1 MKVEITTLE
10 IAELLNTIQGR
21 TKVSQNPLGMSA
33 DDLIEKIADR
43 VIQRIQETLEAN
55 QEEQEDEHDDLP
67 TLISGAIDQNF
78 AKLEENLAKLSAH
91 DAGTWFDDHFGHL
104 ADTSKM
110 VEPPE
115 DGQAADEAPDVVTLG
130 DTYETNRTSDP
141 DYPNEIVSK
150 KEEPAAP
157 EEEPAKKVR
166 SMPVW
171 DESAGVYV
179 VDGNGHIGRDLWN
192 KDAYRA
198 WFNDEIRR
206 LRKDGK
212 SPQYI
217 ADRIKVSAQTV
228 RTRMMNYKID

>member
-10 IAELLNTIQGR
+10 IAELLNTIQRR

-33 DDLIEKIADR
+33 DELVEKIAGR

-55 QEEQEDEHDDLP
+55 QEEQEDEHDDLSA
-67 TLISGAIDQNF
+67 LISGTIDQNF

-91 DAGTWFDDHFGHL
+91 DAGAWFDEHFGHL
-104 ADTSKM
+104 AETGKM

-115 DGQAADEAPDVVTLG
+115 GGRAADETPDAVTLS
-130 DTYETNRTSDP
+130 DTYEINRTSDP
-141 DYPNEIVSK
+141 DYPNEIIGK

-157 EEEPAKKVR
+157 EEEPAKKAT

-179 VDGNGHIGRDLWN
+179 VNGNGHIGRDLWN

-198 WFNDEIRR
+198 WFNDEIRQ

-228 RTRMMNYKID
+228 RARMMNYKID